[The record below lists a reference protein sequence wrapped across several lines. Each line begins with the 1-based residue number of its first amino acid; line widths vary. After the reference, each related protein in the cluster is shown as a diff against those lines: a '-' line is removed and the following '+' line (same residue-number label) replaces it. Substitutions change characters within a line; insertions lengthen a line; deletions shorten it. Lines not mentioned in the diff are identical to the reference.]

1 MPGGRQKATEVA
13 VWEDAATA
21 EQEGAVGGE
30 WVLLPQAMAG
40 ESGGET
46 GGPTGA
52 RCIARARGT
61 AYTGRCVA
69 PTREAVYAA
78 IDAFDEENDDMDAYI
93 NLKEFE
99 VVGLNDVC

>member
-1 MPGGRQKATEVA
+1 MSVCLVGDRRSFDRLKMTG
-13 VWEDAATA
+13 ATA

-46 GGPTGA
+46 GG
-52 RCIARARGT
+52 RLARG
-61 AYTGRCVA
+61 VA
-69 PTREAVYAA
+69 PTKEAVYAT

-99 VVGLNDVC
+99 VVTLSEVL

>member
-46 GGPTGA
+46 GG
-52 RCIARARGT
+52 RLARGVLQ
-61 AYTGRCVA
+61 GH
-69 PTREAVYAA
+69 
-78 IDAFDEENDDMDAYI
+78 
-93 NLKEFE
+93 
-99 VVGLNDVC
+99 VGLTTLADTWRQRRRLYMRPSMRSTRRTTTWMRIST

>member
-1 MPGGRQKATEVA
+1 MPGGRQKTTEVA
-13 VWEDAATA
+13 VWKDAATA

-46 GGPTGA
+46 GG
-52 RCIARARGT
+52 RLARG
-61 AYTGRCVA
+61 VA
-69 PTREAVYAA
+69 PTKEAVYAA

-99 VVGLNDVC
+99 VVGLNEVC